1 MLDEDDKSKSRS
13 NFIRAPYQNEG
24 KSKDLVPFQQEGS
37 YWFRRLVRDLYRMS
51 KHFKVRRIRHGFF
64 RIYWK
69 DAYVHEVYKEMP
81 ARGYEWYTESPY
93 KDSLRLMQ
101 EWEQDGE
108 LQRKIKN
115 YVEGY
120 YESIKAIRL
129 RTYQFKN
136 NDEHY
141 RIAKDMYKKVVIK

>member
-1 MLDEDDKSKSRS
+1 MATLSTPTKEEGAK
-13 NFIRAPYQNEG
+13 FQNEG
-24 KSKDLVPFQQEGS
+24 S
-37 YWFRRLVRDLYRMS
+37 YSFKRLMRDLARMS
-51 KHFKVRRIRHGFF
+51 KHFRVVRIRNGFF

-81 ARGYEWYTESPY
+81 YKGYVWYTDSPY
-93 KDSLRLMQ
+93 KESFKLIQ
-101 EWEQDGE
+101 QYEQDGD

-115 YVEGY
+115 FVEGY
-120 YESIKAIRL
+120 AEAIKAIRL

-141 RIAKDMYKKVVIK
+141 RIAKEMYRQVVVK

>member
-1 MLDEDDKSKSRS
+1 MEKHLIPICVEDVKSKAA
-13 NFIRAPYQNEG
+13 FQN
-24 KSKDLVPFQQEGS
+24 EGS
-37 YWFRRLVRDLYRMS
+37 YWFRRLMRDLYKIS
-51 KHFKVRRIRHGFF
+51 KHFKIRRIRCGFY

-81 ARGYEWYTESPY
+81 YRGYTWYTESPY
-93 KDSLRLMQ
+93 KDSLKLSQ

-108 LQRKIKN
+108 IQRKVKN
-115 YVEGY
+115 FVEGY
-120 YESIKAIRL
+120 YESLKAITL

-141 RIAKDMYKKVVIK
+141 RTARQMYRQMVIK

>member
-1 MLDEDDKSKSRS
+1 MVRHSVPMQEQEDRLAS
-13 NFIRAPYQNEG
+13 
-24 KSKDLVPFQQEGS
+24 EGS
-37 YWFRRLVRDLYRMS
+37 QWFRRLVKDLRRMS
-51 KHFKVRRIRHGFF
+51 KHFRIVRIRNGFF

-81 ARGYEWYTESPY
+81 YRGYSWYTESPY
-93 KDSLRLMQ
+93 KESYKLMQ
-101 EWEQDGE
+101 EYEVDGD

-120 YESIKAIRL
+120 TESIQAIKL
-129 RTYQFKN
+129 RMYQFKN

-141 RIAKDMYKKVVIK
+141 KLAKDMYKSVVIK